1 MRPGFPLLADPA
13 GHAYAAYGLRRGRF
27 AQLFGLA
34 VLGRALAATLRGHIA
49 GPPAGDAFLLPG
61 AFVID
66 PGGRIRLAHYAR
78 HIADHARADR
88 LLAALPPA

>member
-13 GHAYAAYGLRRGRF
+13 GRAYAAYGLRRGRF
-27 AQLFGLA
+27 AQLFGLTVLRRA
-34 VLGRALAATLRGHIA
+34 VGATFRGHIA
-49 GPPAGDAFLLPG
+49 GLPAGDSLLLPG

-66 PGGRIRLAHYAR
+66 PDGRIRLAHYAR
-78 HIADHARADR
+78 HVADHARVDR